1 MYCFYNP
8 PLSPSSL
15 VLFLSSPYNFSI
27 FFLLLLRLAFLFLV
41 FFFILF
47 FSFLFLPPFFIFSN
61 SSSSFSHLFLLHLL
75 VLLNLLNFS
84 NLSPPLTFP
93 PHLSTTSSIIPH
105 TWSPLSPHLLLML
118 HLILENWHPGIF
130 GFLYLAIPSFPLSPL
145 HLFSSTTSH
154 DLFPRFFQAPSNL
167 VHHIPSA

>member
-15 VLFLSSPYNFSI
+15 VLFLSSSYNFSI

-47 FSFLFLPPFFIFSN
+47 FSFLLLPPFFIFSN

-75 VLLNLLNFS
+75 VLLYLLNFS
-84 NLSPPLTFP
+84 NPSPLTFP
-93 PHLSTTSSIIPH
+93 PHLSTTSSIIP
-105 TWSPLSPHLLLML
+105 PLGLP
-118 HLILENWHPGIF
+118 
-130 GFLYLAIPSFPLSPL
+130 FLPTCFLC
-145 HLFSSTTSH
+145 ST
-154 DLFPRFFQAPSNL
+154 
-167 VHHIPSA
+167 